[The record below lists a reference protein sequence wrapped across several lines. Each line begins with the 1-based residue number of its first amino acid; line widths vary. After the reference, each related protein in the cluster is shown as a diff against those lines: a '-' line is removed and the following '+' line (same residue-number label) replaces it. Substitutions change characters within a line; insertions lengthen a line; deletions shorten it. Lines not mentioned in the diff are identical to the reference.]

1 MDMCI
6 CMYVCM
12 YVCIMKTFNSMNYVG
27 ISLINVVGLK
37 IYQPLAIN

>member
-1 MDMCI
+1 MC
-6 CMYVCM
+6 VCM

-37 IYQPLAIN
+37 MYQPLAIN